1 MVDLDEK
8 VLSQPETEQ
17 GIAGLAGTDGNQ
29 HKRNRLGEA
38 IVDALGEA
46 GICVY
51 PALMTCLCPPIGI
64 KLWYELARYGPRR
77 ALREIRYEDR
87 QCRALLQGTG

>member
-29 HKRNRLGEA
+29 HKRNR
-38 IVDALGEA
+38 LGEA